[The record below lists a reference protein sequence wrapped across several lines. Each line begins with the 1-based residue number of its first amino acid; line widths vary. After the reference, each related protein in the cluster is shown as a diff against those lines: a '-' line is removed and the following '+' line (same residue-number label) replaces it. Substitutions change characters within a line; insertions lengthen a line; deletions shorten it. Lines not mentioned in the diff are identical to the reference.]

1 MIRSDLGKRQ
11 SSVQNKGLRK
21 KRERDSLAKRIRADT
36 IEEINKFED
45 RRQGRMAESRGSQ
58 SSMHMFS
65 NGQAE
70 DGKQSRLV
78 GGEVGDKLVTEKG
91 EYPRSENYNGPFGVS
106 NDNRIKF
113 DKSKFQTLGTDN
125 GQVFQQN

>member
-1 MIRSDLGKRQ
+1 M
-11 SSVQNKGLRK
+11 QNKGLRK

-65 NGQAE
+65 NGQVE

-78 GGEVGDKLVTEKG
+78 GGEMGDKLVTEKG
-91 EYPRSENYNGPFGVS
+91 EYSRSENYNGPFGVS

-113 DKSKFQTLGTDN
+113 DKSKF
-125 GQVFQQN
+125 